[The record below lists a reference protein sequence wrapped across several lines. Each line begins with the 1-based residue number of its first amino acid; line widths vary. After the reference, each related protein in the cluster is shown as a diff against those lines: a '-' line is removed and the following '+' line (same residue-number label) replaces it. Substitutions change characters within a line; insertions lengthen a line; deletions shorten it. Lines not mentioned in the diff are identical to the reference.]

1 MLPTM
6 LSYQVY
12 LNYVERRI
20 TSKGLLERGWVHSST
35 GILFRRTE
43 EVVRFSR
50 VSCKMQ
56 RAEYK
61 GNYLVN
67 RDWGLLRVNTFEGLE
82 KVLRIN
88 TKRVDRKIKSSKLLS
103 IGFIS
108 LGHSV
113 FKKDFG
119 NYYIVVSV
127 FSKETTIDG
136 KLSDGRDFLLVRGA
150 TIRSLHEV
158 IEFYGDKTK

>member
-1 MLPTM
+1 MEILTIRKLLKRGWKFWSNNRAYYKNGETLKFIRLTWKIPKGEYQGNFVRIAPWGFQRIGT
-6 LSYQVY
+6 LS
-12 LNYVERRI
+12 
-20 TSKGLLERGWVHSST
+20 GLERALNLNLQSKH
-35 GILFRRTE
+35 
-43 EVVRFSR
+43 
-50 VSCKMQ
+50 
-56 RAEYK
+56 
-61 GNYLVN
+61 
-67 RDWGLLRVNTFEGLE
+67 E
-82 KVLRIN
+82 KLGKDELIRLGF
-88 TKRVDRKIKSSKLLS
+88 KS
-103 IGFIS
+103 IGNNF
-108 LGHSV
+108 